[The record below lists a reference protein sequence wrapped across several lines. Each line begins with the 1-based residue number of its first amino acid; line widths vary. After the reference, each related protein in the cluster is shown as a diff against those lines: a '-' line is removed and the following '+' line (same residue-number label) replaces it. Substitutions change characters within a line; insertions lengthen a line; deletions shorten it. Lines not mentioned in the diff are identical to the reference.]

1 MSVARWIQAE
11 EAVSKFGFL
20 ARHPTTKAAIASPY
34 ISMAQTYMKQ
44 VNTTWYQI
52 FQVVKENS
60 MTAYEGGAPH
70 EDKMELLLRM
80 RGG

>member
-1 MSVARWIQAE
+1 
-11 EAVSKFGFL
+11 
-20 ARHPTTKAAIASPY
+20 
-34 ISMAQTYMKQ
+34 
-44 VNTTWYQI
+44 
-52 FQVVKENS
+52 VKENS